1 MAHHKSAEKRA
12 RASVTKNTRNRAYMS
27 SVRTAIKKVRAAAE
41 AKEAEVK
48 LVELFTEAQSLLM
61 RAAKRGIIH
70 KNNASR
76 RISRMAHLI
85 KATIVAA

>member
-12 RASVTKNTRNRAYMS
+12 RSSATRNTRNRAYMS
-27 SVRTAIKKVRAAAE
+27 SVRTAIKKVRAAVV
-41 AKEAEVK
+41 AKDTKVNEF
-48 LVELFTEAQSLLM
+48 FTEAQSLLA

-76 RISRMAHLI
+76 RVSRLAHLI
-85 KATIVAA
+85 KKSTAV